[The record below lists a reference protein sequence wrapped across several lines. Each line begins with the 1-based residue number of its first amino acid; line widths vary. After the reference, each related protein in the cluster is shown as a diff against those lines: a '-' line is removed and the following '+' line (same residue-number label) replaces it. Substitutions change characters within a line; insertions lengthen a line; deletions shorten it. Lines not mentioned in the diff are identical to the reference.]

1 MTMSFLKFSIL
12 ALFFWA
18 AAPCSTFAQTAN
30 NDQGAQNLATT
41 TLKVKGVTCGMDL
54 KSIAAN
60 VEKVTGVSTCKPGK
74 QGPTTTFEIRYDP
87 ALASE
92 KAIHAAIENTAG
104 CQNPNDRPYKVK
116 Q

>member
-1 MTMSFLKFSIL
+1 MYFFKFPIL
-12 ALFFWA
+12 TLFFWA
-18 AAPCSTFAQTAN
+18 SVSFPAFSQTAN
-30 NDQGAQNLATT
+30 NGEDGQNQTT
-41 TLKVKGVTCGMDL
+41 TTIKVKGITCAMDL

-60 VEKVTGVSTCKPGK
+60 VEKVTGVNACKPGK

-87 ALASE
+87 ARASE

-116 Q
+116 I